1 MYNPSLKS
9 PQIAAQDLLLEDIH
23 SMSLEMLEE
32 HIEHLRQALLALAD
46 LNTRPD
52 WMSFLARLDIR
63 RLIAKIEQRIDEAY
77 ALIQDWKVEA
87 AQAANEDERGEKA
100 TASRRVS
107 GP

>member
-1 MYNPSLKS
+1 MSNPSLKS

-23 SMSLEMLEE
+23 TMCLDVLEE
-32 HIEHLRQALLALAD
+32 HVEHLRQALLALAD

-63 RLIAKIEQRIDEAY
+63 RLIAKIEARIEEALT
-77 ALIQDWKVEA
+77 LIQDWKVEE

-100 TASRRVS
+100 KAARRVS

>member
-1 MYNPSLKS
+1 MSNPSLKS

-23 SMSLEMLEE
+23 GMSLDELEE
-32 HIEHLRQALLALAD
+32 HVENLRQAVLALAD

-52 WMSFLARLDIR
+52 WISYLTRLDIR
-63 RLIAKIEQRIDEAY
+63 RLIAKLEARIEEVL

-100 TASRRVS
+100 KGARRVS

>member
-1 MYNPSLKS
+1 MSNPSLKS

-23 SMSLEMLEE
+23 AMCLDVLEG
-32 HIEHLRQALLALAD
+32 HVEHLRQALLALVD

-52 WMSFLARLDIR
+52 LMSFLARLDIR
-63 RLIAKIEQRIDEAY
+63 RLIAKIEARIEEVL

-87 AQAANEDERGEKA
+87 AQAANEDERGEKTKA
-100 TASRRVS
+100 ARRVS